1 MDRKTLEKLE
11 FHKIT
16 ARLKDLTS
24 SAPGAELAE
33 ALEPSAELSEII
45 ARQKETDDALTLIVK
60 TGSPPLGGIRDIR
73 LSLKRA
79 EMSGILNP
87 GELLKI
93 SDVLRVSR
101 NMKGYIRDDNF
112 AVSENVIIS
121 LINNLFIDKRL
132 EDRISSAIL
141 NDDEVADNAS
151 TTLNNIR
158 RKIRNQQSSIKDKL
172 ESIIKSQTIKK
183 YIQESIVTIR
193 ENRYVIPVKSE
204 YRNEVP
210 GLVHDSSSSGATL
223 FIEPMSVVEANNEI
237 KELRVKEKA
246 EIERILAELTGEVAG
261 VLPGLKSN
269 IELLTAIDFAFAKAK
284 LSIDMKGTSPSL
296 NSRGEIVIKQG
307 RHPLLDSKTV
317 VPINLWIGK
326 DFKSLVV
333 TGPNTGGKTVT
344 LKTVGIFTLMAQAG
358 LHVPANDGTELGV
371 FEKVFADIGDEQSIE
386 QSLST
391 FSSHMTNIVRILK
404 EADDRS
410 LILLDEL
417 GAGTD
422 PTEGAALAM
431 AIIENLYKRGSI
443 TIATTHYSELKLYA
457 LSTPGVENASCEF
470 DVNTLSPKY
479 SILIG
484 VPGKSNAFAISS
496 RLGLEDYILNRAQE
510 FLTSEDIRFEDV
522 LGSMEENRRLSEQAR
537 IEAERLKREAGELN
551 KDILEKK
558 KKLES
563 QRETVLRNAR
573 EEAMSIIAEAKEE
586 TEGILKEAMKLKEVG
601 NIESSELGKD
611 AEKLRLR
618 LKHQSELVGEGLAH
632 RILPSGK
639 GRTAPDGLKPGESV
653 KIIDLEKEGT
663 VLTAEDTGGNV
674 LVQAGIIKLNVHAS
688 NLERI
693 EAKKDTIKEGR
704 VGNIGRDKAMTFLP
718 EINVRGMT
726 VEEAIE
732 ALDKFIDDAAI
743 AGIGE
748 VTIIHGKGT
757 GALRRGIHNYLKSN
771 GSINSFRLGEYG
783 EGDTGV
789 TVVILK

>member
-16 ARLKDLTS
+16 DRLKDLTS
-24 SAPGAELAE
+24 SAPGAEMAE

-60 TGSPPLGGIRDIR
+60 KGSPPLGGIRDIR
-73 LSLKRA
+73 SSIKRA

-87 GELLKI
+87 AELLKI
-93 SDVLRVSR
+93 ADVLRASR

-112 AVSENVIIS
+112 AAAENVIIS

-132 EDRISSAIL
+132 EDHIDSSIL
-141 NDDEVADNAS
+141 NDDEIADNAS

-158 RKIRNQQSSIKDKL
+158 RNIRNRQNSIKDKL

-246 EIERILAELTGEVAG
+246 EIERILAELTGEVVG
-261 VLPGLKSN
+261 VLSGLKSN

-307 RHPLLDSKTV
+307 RHPLLDRKIV

-344 LKTVGIFTLMAQAG
+344 LKTVGLFTLMAQAG
-358 LHVPANDGTELGV
+358 LHVPANDGTELGI

-522 LGSMEENRRLSEQAR
+522 LGSMEENRRMSEQAR
-537 IEAERLKREAGELN
+537 IEAERLKKETSELN
-551 KDILEKK
+551 KEIMEKK

-563 QRETVLRNAR
+563 QREAMLRNAR
-573 EEAMSIIAEAKEE
+573 EEAMSIISGAKDELQ
-586 TEGILKEAMKLKEVG
+586 GILKEAMKLREAG
-601 NIESSELGKD
+601 NQESSELGKD
-611 AEKLRLR
+611 AETLRQR
-618 LKHQSELVGEGLAH
+618 LKHQEELVGEGLAH
-632 RILPSGK
+632 RILKSGK
-639 GRTAPDGLKPGESV
+639 GRTAADGLKHGERV
-653 KIIDLEKEGT
+653 MINDLEKERT
-663 VLTAEDTGGNV
+663 VLTTRMRENV
-674 LVQAGIIKLNVHAS
+674 MSGQNNKIKLTRFKFGENRS
-688 NLERI
+688 N
-693 EAKKDTIKEGR
+693 
-704 VGNIGRDKAMTFLP
+704 KAY
-718 EINVRGMT
+718 N
-726 VEEAIE
+726 
-732 ALDKFIDDAAI
+732 
-743 AGIGE
+743 
-748 VTIIHGKGT
+748 
-757 GALRRGIHNYLKSN
+757 
-771 GSINSFRLGEYG
+771 
-783 EGDTGV
+783 
-789 TVVILK
+789 